1 MKECKICSTKA
12 VVNSEI
18 ISGLCCCRMCG
29 KFFLEGMV
37 ADSMLSVGQIL
48 REEIKLSG
56 YKDTLLA
63 HDSIHVAAQLKY
75 IDPVVLNAYTVVLD
89 NCGHVILKLMRLSQD
104 RFDHN
109 TKTEICHVI
118 ESDTGLNSSIVSFI
132 VDTYTYAL
140 KLTDVPV
147 EYLCNDRESLKTEF
161 KINYFKTEKRY
172 IKEGES
178 TCLTWKISNA
188 GAVVSISDGLRQWN
202 VPSTGSMTVTPSVS
216 SSYTITAVYKG
227 MVCNSKSLSIYVVK
241 PIVISQFTTSSQ
253 DIYEGQTLKV
263 SWDVS
268 NADYVGLLVKDGK
281 KNSLCARRWCAWF
294 VGLLVK
300 DGKKNSK
307 IEDVTNLN
315 SKELKIFRDCEIILV
330 CKNSCYTCQNTIK
343 VNAKPLPRFSKQSI
357 TCANSF
363 KTINIQGPVIPTFGY
378 QDNLLS
384 KRLNDEKLFERLQ
397 GLNILSNLEELLV
410 NVRKSNI
417 VAKLLSIRHRFRR
430 YKLF

>member
-1 MKECKICSTKA
+1 MKECKICRTKA
-12 VVNSEI
+12 VVYSEI

-37 ADSMLSVGQIL
+37 ADSTLSVGQIL

-75 IDPVVLNAYTVVLD
+75 IDPVILNAFTVVLD
-89 NCGHVILKLMRLSQD
+89 NCGNVVLKLMRLSQD
-104 RFDHN
+104 KFDQN

-140 KLTDVPV
+140 KLTDIPV

-188 GAVVSISDGLRQWN
+188 GAVVSISDGLLQWN

-227 MVCNSKSLSIYVVK
+227 MVCNPKSLSIYVVK
-241 PIVISQFTTSSQ
+241 PIVIRQFTTSSQ

-268 NADYVGLLVKDGK
+268 DADYVGLL
-281 KNSLCARRWCAWF
+281 L
-294 VGLLVK
+294 K

-330 CKNSCYTCQNTIK
+330 CKNSCDTRQNTIK

-417 VAKLLSIRHRFRR
+417 VSKLLSIRHRFRR

>member
-1 MKECKICSTKA
+1 
-12 VVNSEI
+12 
-18 ISGLCCCRMCG
+18 
-29 KFFLEGMV
+29 
-37 ADSMLSVGQIL
+37 
-48 REEIKLSG
+48 
-56 YKDTLLA
+56 
-63 HDSIHVAAQLKY
+63 
-75 IDPVVLNAYTVVLD
+75 
-89 NCGHVILKLMRLSQD
+89 
-104 RFDHN
+104 
-109 TKTEICHVI
+109 
-118 ESDTGLNSSIVSFI
+118 
-132 VDTYTYAL
+132 
-140 KLTDVPV
+140 
-147 EYLCNDRESLKTEF
+147 
-161 KINYFKTEKRY
+161 
-172 IKEGES
+172 
-178 TCLTWKISNA
+178 
-188 GAVVSISDGLRQWN
+188 
-202 VPSTGSMTVTPSVS
+202 
-216 SSYTITAVYKG
+216 
-227 MVCNSKSLSIYVVK
+227 MVCNPKSLSIYVVK
-241 PIVISQFTTSSQ
+241 PVVIRQFTTSSQ

-268 NADYVGLLVKDGK
+268 NADY
-281 KNSLCARRWCAWF
+281 

-330 CKNSCYTCQNTIK
+330 CKNSCDTRQNTIK

>member
-1 MKECKICSTKA
+1 MKECKICRTKA
-12 VVNSEI
+12 VVNSGI

-37 ADSMLSVGQIL
+37 ADSTLSVGQIL

-75 IDPVVLNAYTVVLD
+75 IDPVILNAFTVVLD
-89 NCGHVILKLMRLSQD
+89 NCGNVILKLMRLSHD
-104 RFDHN
+104 RFDQN

-140 KLTDVPV
+140 KLTDIPV

-161 KINYFKTEKRY
+161 KINYFKTEKRN

-227 MVCNSKSLSIYVVK
+227 MVCNPKSLSIYVVK
-241 PIVISQFTTSSQ
+241 PIVIRQFTTSSQ

-268 NADYVGLLVKDGK
+268 EADYVGLLVKDKK
-281 KNSLCARRWCAWF
+281 KNH
-294 VGLLVK
+294 
-300 DGKKNSK
+300 K
-307 IEDVTNLN
+307 IEDVSNLN

-330 CKNSCYTCQNTIK
+330 CKNSCDTRQSTIK
-343 VNAKPLPRFSKQSI
+343 VNAKPLPRFCKQSI

-417 VAKLLSIRHRFRR
+417 VSKLLSIRHRFRR

>member
-1 MKECKICSTKA
+1 MKECKICRTKA
-12 VVNSEI
+12 VVNSGI

-37 ADSMLSVGQIL
+37 ADSTLSVGQIL

-75 IDPVVLNAYTVVLD
+75 IDPVILNAFTVVLD
-89 NCGHVILKLMRLSQD
+89 NCGNVILKLMRLSQD
-104 RFDHN
+104 RFDQN

-227 MVCNSKSLSIYVVK
+227 MVCNPKSLSIYVVK
-241 PIVISQFTTSSQ
+241 PIVIRQFTTSSQ

-268 NADYVGLLVKDGK
+268 DADYVGLL
-281 KNSLCARRWCAWF
+281 L
-294 VGLLVK
+294 K

-330 CKNSCYTCQNTIK
+330 CKNSCDTRQNTIK

-397 GLNILSNLEELLV
+397 GLNILSNLKELLV

-417 VAKLLSIRHRFRR
+417 VSKLLSIRHRFRR

>member
-75 IDPVVLNAYTVVLD
+75 IDPVILNAFTVVLD

-188 GAVVSISDGLRQWN
+188 GAVVSISNGLRQWN

-227 MVCNSKSLSIYVVK
+227 MVCNPKSLSIYVVK
-241 PIVISQFTTSSQ
+241 PIVIRQFTTSSQ

-268 NADYVGLLVKDGK
+268 DADYVGLLVKDGK
-281 KNSLCARRWCAWF
+281 KNC
-294 VGLLVK
+294 
-300 DGKKNSK
+300 K

-330 CKNSCYTCQNTIK
+330 CKNSCDTCQNTIK
-343 VNAKPLPRFSKQSI
+343 VKAKPLPRFSEQSI

-417 VAKLLSIRHRFRR
+417 VSKLLSIRHRFRR

>member
-1 MKECKICSTKA
+1 MKECKICRTKA

-75 IDPVVLNAYTVVLD
+75 IDPVILNAFTVVLD
-89 NCGHVILKLMRLSQD
+89 NCGNVILKLMRLSQD
-104 RFDHN
+104 RFDQN

-140 KLTDVPV
+140 KLTDVSV

-227 MVCNSKSLSIYVVK
+227 MVCNPKSLSIHVVR
-241 PIVISQFTTSSQ
+241 PIVIRQFTTSSQ

-268 NADYVGLLVKDGK
+268 DADY
-281 KNSLCARRWCAWF
+281 

-330 CKNSCYTCQNTIK
+330 CKNSCDTRQNTIK

-363 KTINIQGPVIPTFGY
+363 KTINIQGPVIPAFGY

-384 KRLNDEKLFERLQ
+384 KHLNEEKLFERLQ

-417 VAKLLSIRHRFRR
+417 VSKLLSIRHRFRR

>member
-1 MKECKICSTKA
+1 
-12 VVNSEI
+12 
-18 ISGLCCCRMCG
+18 
-29 KFFLEGMV
+29 
-37 ADSMLSVGQIL
+37 
-48 REEIKLSG
+48 
-56 YKDTLLA
+56 
-63 HDSIHVAAQLKY
+63 
-75 IDPVVLNAYTVVLD
+75 
-89 NCGHVILKLMRLSQD
+89 MRLQLYLTIVGMLFLNLCD
-104 RFDHN
+104 YLKIN
-109 TKTEICHVI
+109 LTKTPICHVI

-132 VDTYTYAL
+132 VETYTYAL
-140 KLTDVPV
+140 KLTDIPV
-147 EYLCNDRESLKTEF
+147 EYLCNDRESLKREF

-216 SSYTITAVYKG
+216 SSYIITAVYKG
-227 MVCNSKSLSIYVVK
+227 MVCHPKSLSIHVVK
-241 PIVISQFTTSSQ
+241 PIVIRQYTTSSQ

-268 NADYVGLLVKDGK
+268 EADYVGLLVKDKK
-281 KNSLCARRWCAWF
+281 KNH
-294 VGLLVK
+294 
-300 DGKKNSK
+300 K

-330 CKNSCYTCQNTIK
+330 CKNSCDTRQSTIK
-343 VNAKPLPRFSKQSI
+343 VNAKPLPRFCKQSI

-384 KRLNDEKLFERLQ
+384 KRLYDEKIFERLQ

-417 VAKLLSIRHRFRR
+417 VSKLLSIRHRFRR

>member
-1 MKECKICSTKA
+1 MKECKICRTKA
-12 VVNSEI
+12 VVNSGI

-37 ADSMLSVGQIL
+37 ADSTLSVGQIL

-75 IDPVVLNAYTVVLD
+75 IDPVILNAFTVVLD
-89 NCGHVILKLMRLSQD
+89 NCGNVILKLMRLSHD
-104 RFDHN
+104 RFDQN

-140 KLTDVPV
+140 KLTDIPV

-161 KINYFKTEKRY
+161 KINYFKTEKRN

-202 VPSTGSMTVTPSVS
+202 VPSTGSMIVTPSVS

-227 MVCNSKSLSIYVVK
+227 MVCNPKSLSIYVVK
-241 PIVISQFTTSSQ
+241 PIVIRQFTTSSQ

-268 NADYVGLLVKDGK
+268 EADYVGLLVKDKK
-281 KNSLCARRWCAWF
+281 KNH
-294 VGLLVK
+294 
-300 DGKKNSK
+300 K

-330 CKNSCYTCQNTIK
+330 CKNSCDTRQNTIK

-384 KRLNDEKLFERLQ
+384 KRLNDEKIFERLQ

-417 VAKLLSIRHRFRR
+417 VSKLLSIRHRFRR

>member
-1 MKECKICSTKA
+1 MKECKICRTKA
-12 VVNSEI
+12 VVNSGI

-37 ADSMLSVGQIL
+37 ADSTLSVGQIL

-75 IDPVVLNAYTVVLD
+75 IDPVILNAFTVVLD
-89 NCGHVILKLMRLSQD
+89 NCGNVILKLMRLSQD
-104 RFDHN
+104 RFDQN

-140 KLTDVPV
+140 KLTDIPV

-161 KINYFKTEKRY
+161 KINYFKTEKRN

-202 VPSTGSMTVTPSVS
+202 VPSTGSMIVNPSVS

-227 MVCNSKSLSIYVVK
+227 MVCNPKSLSIYVVK
-241 PIVISQFTTSSQ
+241 PIVIRQFTTSSQ

-268 NADYVGLLVKDGK
+268 EADYVGLLVKDKK
-281 KNSLCARRWCAWF
+281 KNH
-294 VGLLVK
+294 
-300 DGKKNSK
+300 K

-330 CKNSCYTCQNTIK
+330 CKNSCDTRQSTIK
-343 VNAKPLPRFSKQSI
+343 VNAKPLPRFCKQSI

-417 VAKLLSIRHRFRR
+417 VSKLLSIRHRFRR
-430 YKLF
+430 YKLFYFF

>member
-1 MKECKICSTKA
+1 MKECKICRTKA
-12 VVNSEI
+12 VVNSGI

-37 ADSMLSVGQIL
+37 ADSTLSVGQIL

-75 IDPVVLNAYTVVLD
+75 IDPVILNAFTVVLD
-89 NCGHVILKLMRLSQD
+89 NCGNVILKLMRLSHD
-104 RFDHN
+104 RFDQN

-140 KLTDVPV
+140 KLTDIPV

-161 KINYFKTEKRY
+161 KINYFKTEKRN

-202 VPSTGSMTVTPSVS
+202 VPSTGSMIVTPSVS

-227 MVCNSKSLSIYVVK
+227 MVCNPKSLSIYVVK
-241 PIVISQFTTSSQ
+241 PIVIRQFTTSSQ

-268 NADYVGLLVKDGK
+268 EADYVGLLVKDKK
-281 KNSLCARRWCAWF
+281 KNH
-294 VGLLVK
+294 
-300 DGKKNSK
+300 K

-330 CKNSCYTCQNTIK
+330 CKNSCDTRQSTIK
-343 VNAKPLPRFSKQSI
+343 VNAKPLPRFCKQSI

-384 KRLNDEKLFERLQ
+384 KRLNDEKIFERLQ

-417 VAKLLSIRHRFRR
+417 VSKLLSIRHRFRR